1 MNTPNIDLLLGDITF
16 RRGYAAQLLE
26 VTVHDGDD
34 TWFAAIALGNLI
46 DEVRA
51 LREERNEVRDAFDTV
66 ISLAP
71 IYCEHLHHTKK
82 DYHKSGEPCPVEARI
97 KTLIQIIEG
106 DA

>member
-1 MNTPNIDLLLGDITF
+1 MSD
-16 RRGYAAQLLE
+16 
-26 VTVHDGDD
+26 
-34 TWFAAIALGNLI
+34 ALGQDQFQPVNRRAGYGDALEMALSAARKGWTLSAGQGALI
-46 DEVRA
+46 VEHY
-51 LREERNEVRDAFDTV
+51 EEQLAAARDAFDTV

-97 KTLIQIIEG
+97 KTLIQITQE